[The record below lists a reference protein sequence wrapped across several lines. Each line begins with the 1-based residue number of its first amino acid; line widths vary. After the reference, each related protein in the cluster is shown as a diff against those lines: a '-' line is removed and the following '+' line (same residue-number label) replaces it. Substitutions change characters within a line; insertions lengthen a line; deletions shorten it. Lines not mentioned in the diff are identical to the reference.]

1 MQQLLRDL
9 IFPALGGDLDAAE
22 DAACLD
28 APDGR
33 MAFTTDSFVVKP
45 LFFSG
50 GDIGKLAVCGTVN
63 DLAMVG
69 ARPLYITLSLI
80 LEEGLPIADLEKV
93 IVSVSGTAA
102 SAGVRVV
109 AGDTKVVESGK
120 ADGLYVNTAGIGVI
134 PDGVNVTIAGV
145 GPGDSLI
152 VNGFIG
158 DHGIAVLKDRGA
170 FSFDMALDSDCAPL
184 SGLVSTM
191 LGVGDIHALRDPTRG
206 GLAAAL
212 KEMAGASALALE
224 IDEEAIPVREEVNAV
239 CEVLG
244 LDPLYVANEGK
255 LLAAVAAGD
264 EEQVINAMKGHPL
277 GADARVIGRAV
288 SGKSGRVTLT
298 GPLGSGRLLR
308 MPSGEQ
314 LPRIC

>member
-1 MQQLLRDL
+1 
-9 IFPALGGDLDAAE
+9 
-22 DAACLD
+22 
-28 APDGR
+28 
-33 MAFTTDSFVVKP
+33 
-45 LFFSG
+45 
-50 GDIGKLAVCGTVN
+50 
-63 DLAMVG
+63 
-69 ARPLYITLSLI
+69 
-80 LEEGLPIADLEKV
+80 
-93 IVSVSGTAA
+93 
-102 SAGVRVV
+102 
-109 AGDTKVVESGK
+109 
-120 ADGLYVNTAGIGVI
+120 
-134 PDGVNVTIAGV
+134 
-145 GPGDSLI
+145 
-152 VNGFIG
+152 
-158 DHGIAVLKDRGA
+158 
-170 FSFDMALDSDCAPL
+170 
-184 SGLVSTM
+184 
-191 LGVGDIHALRDPTRG
+191 
-206 GLAAAL
+206 
-212 KEMAGASALALE
+212 MAGASTLALE